1 MFSKGGAVAVFD
13 REGEYDQLIAFIK
26 EKDLDGKF
34 VYQSP
39 TQWQGRL
46 KRTDNEKVKTNV
58 WMDKRRKT
66 LLGRYGVDCPSEFTK
81 RIFSIYKYI

>member
-39 TQWQGRL
+39 MQWQGRL
-46 KRTDNEKVKTNV
+46 KRMDNEKTKLTYGWTNDARLC
-58 WMDKRRKT
+58 MDDMGLT
-66 LLGRYGVDCPSEFTK
+66 VHLNLQNGF
-81 RIFSIYKYI
+81 FSVYK